1 MTPPDRPPEDMEDL
15 DPGLARERTELAWSR
30 TGISFAALGAA
41 VLKEIPVA
49 GALVLAMSALIFLF
63 GHRARPS
70 RLVGGHDR
78 QRHVLLVTVAVAT
91 ISMIALALALFAG
104 TSPSSPH

>member
-1 MTPPDRPPEDMEDL
+1 MEDI

-41 VLKEIPVA
+41 ILKETPAV
-49 GALVLAMSALIFLF
+49 GALVLAMSALIFLLA
-63 GHRARPS
+63 RWARPS

-78 QRHVLLVTVAVAT
+78 KHPVLLVTIAVTT
-91 ISMIALALALFAG
+91 ISTIALALALFAG
-104 TSPSSPH
+104 TSPSPPHWP